1 MSRPFSLAG
10 LLRLRHLEQDQAAGD
25 LAAANARLR
34 ATATR
39 IDETRAALEH
49 LPLNPTGADT
59 LYAIAAAR
67 ASSRSMLAELAAL
80 DGVAQQA
87 AATARADF
95 EAKKAASA
103 SLEKLEGRH
112 GVSAAAEDLH
122 AQQTVIDEIASTGW
136 HRRQGE
142 QRTQAG
148 TTATGI
154 TASGKPASGNTA
166 LGNTALG
173 NTASGHA
180 AGERT

>member
-10 LLRLRHLEQDQAAGD
+10 LLRLRHLQQDQAAGD

-67 ASSRSMLAELAAL
+67 ASSRSMLAELVAL

-87 AATARADF
+87 AAAAQADF

-112 GVSAAAEDLH
+112 GAAEAAEDLH

-142 QRTQAG
+142 QRAQTGTSQAG
-148 TTATGI
+148 T
-154 TASGKPASGNTA
+154 PARGNT
-166 LGNTALG
+166 T
-173 NTASGHA
+173 
-180 AGERT
+180 GERT

>member
-10 LLRLRHLEQDQAAGD
+10 LLRLRHLQQDQAAGD

-67 ASSRSMLAELAAL
+67 ASSRSMLAELVAL

-87 AATARADF
+87 AAAAKADF

-112 GVSAAAEDLH
+112 GAAEAAEDLH

-142 QRTQAG
+142 QRAQTGTSQAG
-148 TTATGI
+148 T
-154 TASGKPASGNTA
+154 PARGNT
-166 LGNTALG
+166 T
-173 NTASGHA
+173 
-180 AGERT
+180 GERT

>member
-10 LLRLRHLEQDQAAGD
+10 LLRLRHLQQDQAAGD

-67 ASSRSMLAELAAL
+67 ASSRSMLAELVAL
-80 DGVAQQA
+80 DDVAQQA
-87 AATARADF
+87 AAAAQADF

-112 GVSAAAEDLH
+112 GAAEAAEDLH

-142 QRTQAG
+142 QRAQTGTSQAG
-148 TTATGI
+148 T
-154 TASGKPASGNTA
+154 PARGNT
-166 LGNTALG
+166 T
-173 NTASGHA
+173 
-180 AGERT
+180 GERT

>member
-1 MSRPFSLAG
+1 VSRPFSLAG
-10 LLRLRHLEQDQAAGD
+10 LLRLRHLQQDQAAGD

-67 ASSRSMLAELAAL
+67 ASSRSMLAELVAL
-80 DGVAQQA
+80 DDVAQQA
-87 AATARADF
+87 AAAAQADF

-112 GVSAAAEDLH
+112 GAAEAAEDLH

-142 QRTQAG
+142 QRAQTGTSQAG
-148 TTATGI
+148 T
-154 TASGKPASGNTA
+154 PARGNT
-166 LGNTALG
+166 T
-173 NTASGHA
+173 
-180 AGERT
+180 GERT

>member
-1 MSRPFSLAG
+1 MSRPFYLAG

-80 DGVAQQA
+80 DGVAKQA
-87 AATARADF
+87 AAAAQADF

-112 GVSAAAEDLH
+112 GASEAAEDLH

-142 QRTQAG
+142 QRAQTG
-148 TTATGI
+148 TT
-154 TASGKPASGNTA
+154 
-166 LGNTALG
+166 
-173 NTASGHA
+173 

>member
-10 LLRLRHLEQDQAAGD
+10 LLRLRHLQQDQAAGD

-67 ASSRSMLAELAAL
+67 ASSRSMLAELVAL
-80 DGVAQQA
+80 DGVAQKA
-87 AATARADF
+87 AAAAQPDF

-112 GVSAAAEDLH
+112 GAAEAAEDLH

-142 QRTQAG
+142 QRAQTGTSQAG
-148 TTATGI
+148 T
-154 TASGKPASGNTA
+154 PARGNT
-166 LGNTALG
+166 T
-173 NTASGHA
+173 
-180 AGERT
+180 GERT